1 MRIKYAPFINHVVK
15 LSAVESPNLE
25 GQVVVRGHVDQKDA
39 SLTLEL
45 AEALRIYREMKAM
58 NIEGMAKAYGI
69 R

>member
-15 LSAVESPNLE
+15 LAAVEPPNLG

-45 AEALRIYREMKAM
+45 TEALKIYRALKQMDV
-58 NIEGMAKAYGI
+58 EGIAKAYGI
-69 R
+69 K